1 MLFAGCFCRSIW
13 NFVIVDGIKRLI
25 YPVQIE
31 QTTIGIAVMLF
42 SILAT
47 VLLVLFQTYVANKTN
62 SLAIKADRAHYAVD
76 FLTNAAVV
84 LSLLLVH
91 FLVSHT
97 LM

>member
-1 MLFAGCFCRSIW
+1 
-13 NFVIVDGIKRLI
+13 
-25 YPVQIE
+25 
-31 QTTIGIAVMLF
+31 MLF

-62 SLAIKADRAHYAVD
+62 SLAIKADRAHYTVD
-76 FLTNAAVV
+76 FLTNATVV

-91 FLVSHT
+91 FLVLHT